1 MQTND
6 IKSMIEQGIEG
17 CESQVTGDGYHFDAI
32 VVSGSF
38 VGKSLLQKQKMVYA
52 TLGDKI
58 TSGEIHA
65 LSIKAYT
72 PEEWAQAQSS

>member
-6 IKSMIEQGIEG
+6 IQTMIEQGIEG
-17 CESQVTGDGYHFDAI
+17 CESRVTGDGYHFEAI
-32 VVSGSF
+32 VVSDSF

-72 PEEWAQAQSS
+72 PEEWALAQAS